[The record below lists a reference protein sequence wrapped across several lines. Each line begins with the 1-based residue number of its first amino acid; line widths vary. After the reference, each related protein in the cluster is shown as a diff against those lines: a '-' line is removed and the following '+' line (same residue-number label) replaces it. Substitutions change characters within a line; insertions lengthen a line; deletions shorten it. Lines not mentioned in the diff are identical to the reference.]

1 MDFTTLLGMG
11 TGSVSLLSLDCV
23 MMLETSH
30 VILVESLVNR
40 RALMLVGRF
49 AIIKYVGRGIS
60 KVSLSF
66 YGILRLVLRL
76 RRDNVK
82 TAWATNGDA
91 VTFNR
96 ANCRQG
102 FIRACSFSCK
112 VISGITTST
121 SALSLAYAHGIRAK
135 TSILSSCKQINND
148 SDNIAILHMMKMRF
162 MVAIDRLIINGF
174 RSKCLLMIYQ
184 SIGTSEGK
192 TYKFSFAQVAFAP
205 STILTNG
212 PLVVIIYH

>member
-1 MDFTTLLGMG
+1 MG

-82 TAWATNGDA
+82 TA
-91 VTFNR
+91 
-96 ANCRQG
+96 
-102 FIRACSFSCK
+102 
-112 VISGITTST
+112 
-121 SALSLAYAHGIRAK
+121 
-135 TSILSSCKQINND
+135 
-148 SDNIAILHMMKMRF
+148 
-162 MVAIDRLIINGF
+162 
-174 RSKCLLMIYQ
+174 
-184 SIGTSEGK
+184 
-192 TYKFSFAQVAFAP
+192 
-205 STILTNG
+205 
-212 PLVVIIYH
+212 